1 MDLRNL
7 PKRHLI
13 SEKIAKNPIVHNLS
27 KMALKEIPNLYNK
40 GASKI
45 KNKNLRALANS
56 NLANMLV
63 DSGAPFVHDK
73 L

>member
-1 MDLRNL
+1 
-7 PKRHLI
+7 
-13 SEKIAKNPIVHNLS
+13 
-27 KMALKEIPNLYNK
+27 MALKEIPNLYNK